1 MQILISCAKTMADS
15 CTLHTPITTHPLFE
29 EEANRLALQMADLT
43 LEELEKG
50 LKVNRQ
56 IAVENQVRYR
66 HFHNED
72 TPSIPALLTYTG
84 IVFKRIHPEDF
95 TEADFLFAQEHLN
108 ITSFLYGLLRPLDTI
123 RNYRLEGDVV
133 LPDNNGLTMFGY
145 WQSRLTDGFIEKIKA
160 DDGILVN
167 LASDEMKRL
176 FDWKR
181 LCKEVRVITPE
192 FKVYKGD
199 KLRTIVI
206 YTKMCRGEM
215 TRHLLKQHLS
225 HPDDIKHFQWE
236 GFQWNESESKGDKWM
251 FTGEV

>member
-1 MQILISCAKTMADS
+1 MQILISCAKTMAEDY
-15 CTLHTPITTHPLFE
+15 TVHTPTSTLPLFE
-29 EEANRLALQMADLT
+29 EEANRQALQMADMS
-43 LEELEKG
+43 LEEMEKC
-50 LKVNRQ
+50 LRVNRA
-56 IAVENQVRYR
+56 IALENQIRYR

-72 TPSIPALLTYTG
+72 TKRMPALLAYTG
-84 IVFKRIHPEDF
+84 IVFKRIHPENF
-95 TEADFLFAQEHLN
+95 TADDFLFAQEHLN

-123 RNYRLEGDVV
+123 RNYRMEGDVV
-133 LPDNNGLTMFGY
+133 LPENNGLTMFGY
-145 WQSRLTDGFIEKIKA
+145 WQSRLTDGFIQKIKK

-192 FKVYKGD
+192 FKVRKGD

-215 TRHLLKQHLS
+215 TRYLLKQRLTQ
-225 HPDDIKHFQWE
+225 PEDIKQFSWE
-236 GFQWNESESKGDKWM
+236 GFGWNESESKGDKWM
-251 FTGEV
+251 FSGEG